1 MKMRAIKNIIIPAL
15 LLTVSACNKK
25 PYMPDNPPTYIEL
38 GTAENKYGLDNDGQQ
53 VLSTIKIMT
62 YNIHGGV
69 PPLSPGTVDLAAIAR
84 VINDANPDIVFLQE
98 VDKNTARN
106 GYNGDQAAELGN
118 LTQRNVAFF
127 SATNIGR
134 GFYGT
139 AILSK
144 YPLGS
149 IQKYLLPKG
158 NSEEEQRVIGMA
170 LVDLP
175 GVDSVIATV
184 THLQHNS
191 DVSRLLQ
198 VREVARLVS
207 SNNIPMV
214 FGADLN
220 EKPEVIN
227 FFNVFDG
234 ALTRTCAGGGCPN
247 TFPSRNATS
256 VIDYLAF
263 RPSDAFSIQSHNVVV
278 ETYASDH
285 FPVVSELKRNR

>member
-1 MKMRAIKNIIIPAL
+1 MRAIKNIIIPAL
-15 LLTVSACNKK
+15 LLTATACNKK
-25 PYMPDNPPTYIEL
+25 PYMPGNPPTYIEL

-53 VLSTIKIMT
+53 VLPTIKIMT

-69 PPLSPGTVDLAAIAR
+69 PPLSPGTVDLAAIAK
-84 VINDANPDIVFLQE
+84 VINDENPDIVFLQE
-98 VDKNTARN
+98 VDKNTGRN
-106 GYNGDQAAELGN
+106 GYNGDQAAELGT
-118 LTQRNVAFF
+118 LTQRNVTFF
-127 SATNIGR
+127 SATNVGR

-158 NSEEEQRVIGMA
+158 NSDEEQRVIGMA

-220 EKPEVIN
+220 EKPEVTN
-227 FFNVFDG
+227 FFNVFDA
-234 ALTRTCAGGGCPN
+234 ALTRTCVGGGCPN

-263 RPSDAFSIQSHNVVV
+263 RPSDAFSIQSHKVVV